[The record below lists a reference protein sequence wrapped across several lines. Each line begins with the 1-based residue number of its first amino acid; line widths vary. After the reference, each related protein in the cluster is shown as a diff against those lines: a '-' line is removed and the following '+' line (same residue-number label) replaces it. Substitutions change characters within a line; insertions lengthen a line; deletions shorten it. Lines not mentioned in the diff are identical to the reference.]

1 MKLIF
6 YKQEIGAQKLFWAQ
20 EPNRVLCGFNI
31 KLELYT
37 IRFKILSNYNEIKKK
52 SEMNYLRLFSQ
63 KCLRNADFSEKH
75 PQRILNSMN
84 SRIFGILKRRS
95 CDLISQWIQLKG
107 DSFNC
112 LSKFLTFCFFLIIII
127 DFKDIINVFALVLIP
142 LIELKFIEVLNRYLN
157 FFIYFWEDKNNVL
170 QIAFKCLVV
179 FFCFYFCFLF
189 FGFFFLLYLLYVC
202 MCVCACVCLPIGL
215 CTMVIS
221 ND

>member
-75 PQRILNSMN
+75 PQRILNSVN
-84 SRIFGILKRRS
+84 SRIFGILNRRS

-142 LIELKFIEVLNRYLN
+142 LIELKFIKVLNRYLN
-157 FFIYFWEDKNNVL
+157 FFLYFIFWEDKNNVL
-170 QIAFKCLVV
+170 QIAFKCLA
-179 FFCFYFCFLF
+179 FFCFVFIFV
-189 FGFFFLLYLLYVC
+189 FFFLLYLLYVC